1 MNKKILVGLIA
12 VAMSSA
18 VFAVGIAADTAGDT
32 QNVTVT
38 VGEVA
43 LIDMGDEA
51 NADVT
56 FTLTAPTE
64 AGTNFTMPT
73 TTSDSTYAITSNV
86 EAGTNG
92 TRAIT
97 AEIDAIDPAFV
108 LTANV
113 TAPTTGT
120 PGGNVALAV
129 DAVGSGAEVVT
140 GITNVA
146 QSGIAITYALTLASA
161 TVVPAHGDHT
171 IAVTYTLGDD

>member
-1 MNKKILVGLIA
+1 MNKKILVALIA

-18 VFAVGIAADTAGDT
+18 VFAADDADDAH
-32 QNVTVT
+32 NVTVT

-43 LIDMGDEA
+43 LIDV
-51 NADVT
+51 ADAGVT

-86 EAGTNG
+86 AAGTDG

-97 AEIDAIDPAFV
+97 AEVDAIDPAFV

-120 PGGNVALAV
+120 TVANVALAV

-146 QSGIAITYALTLASA
+146 ESGIAITYALTLASA
-161 TVVPAHGDHT
+161 TVVPAHGNHA